1 MQVNRIFSFSTSLP
15 GVKEEPMEV
24 RTVELQPV
32 VKLQSI
38 VDMLLSGSGNI
49 KVLEAGCGAYSYVAV
64 PKDTSY
70 IVGID
75 VSEEQ
80 LRKNCVV
87 DEKIL
92 GDIQTYRFPCAEFDL
107 IVCWW
112 VLEHLAHP
120 EKALN
125 SFLKFLKEDGVLVL
139 AVPNVFSI
147 KGLVTKYA
155 PFWFHT
161 WSYRVLY
168 GIKGYAP
175 FHTFLRFSIA
185 PISLRRFAARNGLSI
200 EYSCFYTNPGLQKS
214 LEKYKFINAGWQLI
228 RQTIKALSFGR
239 IDVGLEEYLL
249 VLKK

>member
-1 MQVNRIFSFSTSLP
+1 M
-15 GVKEEPMEV
+15 GVRAV
-24 RTVELQPV
+24 DLQPCV
-32 VKLQSI
+32 ILRSI
-38 VDMLLSGSGNI
+38 VDTLLSGHSNI
-49 KVLEAGCGAYSYVAV
+49 KVLEAGCGFKSYVTV

-80 LRKNCVV
+80 LQKNSIV

-92 GDIQTYRFPCAEFDL
+92 GDIQTYQFPCAEFDM

-112 VLEHLAHP
+112 VLEHLSYP

-125 SFLKFLKEDGVLVL
+125 NFLKALKKGGILVL

-155 PFWFHT
+155 PFWFQA
-161 WSYRVLY
+161 WSYSVLY
-168 GIKGYAP
+168 GKNYGEKGYIP
-175 FHTFLRFSIA
+175 FRAFLRFSIA
-185 PISLRRFAARNGLSI
+185 PRSLRRFAARNGLSI
-200 EYSCFYTNPGLQKS
+200 EYSCLYPDPDLPKI
-214 LEKYKFINAGWQLI
+214 LKKYKLIYPVWQLI
-228 RQTIKALSFGR
+228 RQTIRILSFGK
-239 IDVGLEEYLL
+239 IDVGLEEYLI